1 MNAAAQPNPAQ
12 VPTLTEVI
20 ELLSPAPVREDGLNN
35 LPRPAAPNQGSPEG
49 APIVTGGLM
58 ASQQR
63 ESWSPMTT
71 VVVPSLDTVR
81 SPAMVPLAD
90 LPVLNAVVAEP
101 APVPVVA
108 PAPPQVAP
116 VAAPIAAPVQA
127 ARVEQAVAPA
137 QVVAPPVLTE
147 PVLPEIN
154 ETQLAQRV
162 LADVQRQIDGM
173 LDFRLKEAIGPILA
187 KHSEALVRD
196 LREELSRTM
205 RDVVARSVTQEIAK
219 LRQR

>member
-20 ELLSPAPVREDGLNN
+20 ELLSPAPVRGDGLNAS
-35 LPRPAAPNQGSPEG
+35 PRPQAPSLGSPEA

-71 VVVPSLDTVR
+71 VVVPSLESVR
-81 SPAMVPLAD
+81 SPSMVALAD
-90 LPVLNAVVAEP
+90 LPVLNAVVA
-101 APVPVVA
+101 
-108 PAPPQVAP
+108 PP
-116 VAAPIAAPVQA
+116 
-127 ARVEQAVAPA
+127 E
-137 QVVAPPVLTE
+137 PPVLTE

-154 ETQLAQRV
+154 EAQLAHRV
-162 LADVQRQIDGM
+162 LTDVQRQIDGM
-173 LDFRLKEAIGPILA
+173 LDFRLKEAMGPILA

>member
-35 LPRPAAPNQGSPEG
+35 LPRPEAPNQGSPEG
-49 APIVTGGLM
+49 APIVTGGLL

-63 ESWSPMTT
+63 QSWSPMNT

-81 SPAMVPLAD
+81 SPAMVALAD

-101 APVPVVA
+101 APPVSQPVA
-108 PAPPQVAP
+108 LPQVA
-116 VAAPIAAPVQA
+116 
-127 ARVEQAVAPA
+127 
-137 QVVAPPVLTE
+137 APPVLTE

-205 RDVVARSVTQEIAK
+205 RDVVARSVTQEISK

>member
-20 ELLSPAPVREDGLNN
+20 ELLSPSPVRDDGLNN

-71 VVVPSLDTVR
+71 VVVPSLETARNPV
-81 SPAMVPLAD
+81 MVALAD

-101 APVPVVA
+101 APVMA
-108 PAPPQVAP
+108 PAPAPVAP
-116 VAAPIAAPVQA
+116 VAAPVAASVPEHVMPPAASPQVAAAPA
-127 ARVEQAVAPA
+127 
-137 QVVAPPVLTE
+137 LTE

-162 LADVQRQIDGM
+162 LTDVQRQIDSM
-173 LDFRLKEAIGPILA
+173 LDFRLKEAMGPILA

-205 RDVVARSVTQEIAK
+205 RDVVARSVTQEISK

>member
-1 MNAAAQPNPAQ
+1 MSAAAQPNPAQ

-20 ELLSPAPVREDGLNN
+20 ELLSPAPVRGDGLNSA
-35 LPRPAAPNQGSPEG
+35 PRPDAPSQGTPEA

-58 ASQQR
+58 TSQQR
-63 ESWSPMTT
+63 ETWSPMTT
-71 VVVPSLDTVR
+71 VVVPSLESVR
-81 SPAMVPLAD
+81 NPSMVSLAD
-90 LPVLNAVVAEP
+90 LPVLNAVVAPPEP
-101 APVPVVA
+101 AA
-108 PAPPQVAP
+108 RTAPQVAQ
-116 VAAPIAAPVQA
+116 VALPASAPVLA
-127 ARVEQAVAPA
+127 
-137 QVVAPPVLTE
+137 E

-154 ETQLAQRV
+154 EAQLAQRV
-162 LADVQRQIDGM
+162 LTDVQRQIDGM
-173 LDFRLKEAIGPILA
+173 LDFRLKEAMGPILA

>member
-20 ELLSPAPVREDGLNN
+20 ELLSPAPVRDDGLNN

-90 LPVLNAVVAEP
+90 LPVLNAVVGEP
-101 APVPVVA
+101 APSVSRHV
-108 PAPPQVAP
+108 APPQVA
-116 VAAPIAAPVQA
+116 
-127 ARVEQAVAPA
+127 
-137 QVVAPPVLTE
+137 APPVLTE
-147 PVLPEIN
+147 PVLPEVN

>member
-1 MNAAAQPNPAQ
+1 MNAAAQPNPAH

-20 ELLSPAPVREDGLNN
+20 ELLSPAPVRDDGLNHV
-35 LPRPAAPNQGSPEG
+35 PRPAAPSQGSPEG

-63 ESWSPMTT
+63 ETWSPMTT
-71 VVVPSLDTVR
+71 VVVPSLEGVRNPATV
-81 SPAMVPLAD
+81 SLAD
-90 LPVLNAVVAEP
+90 LPVLSAVVAEP
-101 APVPVVA
+101 VPVA
-108 PAPPQVAP
+108 P
-116 VAAPIAAPVQA
+116 
-127 ARVEQAVAPA
+127 PA
-137 QVVAPPVLTE
+137 QVQLAPVMAPATASVPQRVAPPPVLTE

-154 ETQLAQRV
+154 EAQLAQRV
-162 LADVQRQIDGM
+162 LTDVQRQIDGM

-187 KHSEALVRD
+187 KHSEAMVRD

>member
-20 ELLSPAPVREDGLNN
+20 ELLSPAPVRDDGLNN

-58 ASQQR
+58 VSQQR

-101 APVPVVA
+101 APVP
-108 PAPPQVAP
+108 P
-116 VAAPIAAPVQA
+116 
-127 ARVEQAVAPA
+127 
-137 QVVAPPVLTE
+137 

-162 LADVQRQIDGM
+162 LTDVQRQIDSM
-173 LDFRLKEAIGPILA
+173 LDFRLKEAMGPILA

-205 RDVVARSVTQEIAK
+205 RDVVARSVTQEISK

>member
-1 MNAAAQPNPAQ
+1 MSAAAQPNPSQ

-20 ELLSPAPVREDGLNN
+20 ELLSPAPVRGDGLNN
-35 LPRPAAPNQGSPEG
+35 APRPDAPTQGTPEA

-71 VVVPSLDTVR
+71 VVVPSLESVR
-81 SPAMVPLAD
+81 NPSMVSLAD
-90 LPVLNAVVAEP
+90 LPVLNAVVAAPEP
-101 APVPVVA
+101 VAKPEPRVLQSSASVTPAALPVASAAAPASVPV
-108 PAPPQVAP
+108 
-116 VAAPIAAPVQA
+116 
-127 ARVEQAVAPA
+127 
-137 QVVAPPVLTE
+137 PPVLTE

-162 LADVQRQIDGM
+162 LTDVQRQIDSM
-173 LDFRLKEAIGPILA
+173 LDFRLKEAMGPILA

>member
-1 MNAAAQPNPAQ
+1 MSAAAQPNPAQ

-20 ELLSPAPVREDGLNN
+20 ELLSPAPVRGDGLNQA
-35 LPRPAAPNQGSPEG
+35 PRPDAPSQGTPEA

-63 ESWSPMTT
+63 ETWSPMTT
-71 VVVPSLDTVR
+71 VVVPSLESVR
-81 SPAMVPLAD
+81 NPSMVSLAD
-90 LPVLNAVVAEP
+90 LPVLNAVVMPPE
-101 APVPVVA
+101 PVVTPEPRVSQA
-108 PAPPQVAP
+108 MAAVTPVSSPALP
-116 VAAPIAAPVQA
+116 VKS
-127 ARVEQAVAPA
+127 AVAPA
-137 QVVAPPVLTE
+137 AVPLPPVLTE

-162 LADVQRQIDGM
+162 LADVQRQIDSM
-173 LDFRLKEAIGPILA
+173 LDFRLKEAMGPILA

>member
-1 MNAAAQPNPAQ
+1 MSAAAQPNPAQ

-20 ELLSPAPVREDGLNN
+20 ELLSPAPVRGDGLNN
-35 LPRPAAPNQGSPEG
+35 APRPDAPTQGTPEA

-71 VVVPSLDTVR
+71 VVVPSLESVR
-81 SPAMVPLAD
+81 HPSMVSLAD
-90 LPVLNAVVAEP
+90 LPVLNAVVATPEQVAKPEP
-101 APVPVVA
+101 RVLQASAAVTPAALPVASAAVPASAPV
-108 PAPPQVAP
+108 
-116 VAAPIAAPVQA
+116 
-127 ARVEQAVAPA
+127 
-137 QVVAPPVLTE
+137 PPVLTE

-162 LADVQRQIDGM
+162 LTDVQRQIDSM
-173 LDFRLKEAIGPILA
+173 LDFRLKEAMGPILA

>member
-20 ELLSPAPVREDGLNN
+20 ELLSPAPVRDDGLNN

-58 ASQQR
+58 VSQQR

-101 APVPVVA
+101 VSVTTPAQAQVA
-108 PAPPQVAP
+108 PLAAP
-116 VAAPIAAPVQA
+116 VAASVPARVVPPVAPLQVPAAPA
-127 ARVEQAVAPA
+127 
-137 QVVAPPVLTE
+137 LTE

-205 RDVVARSVTQEIAK
+205 RDVVARSVTQEISK

>member
-1 MNAAAQPNPAQ
+1 MSAAAQPNPAQ

-20 ELLSPAPVREDGLNN
+20 ELLSPAPVRGDGLNTM
-35 LPRPAAPNQGSPEG
+35 PRPEAPTQGSPEA

-58 ASQQR
+58 AGQQR
-63 ESWSPMTT
+63 EAWSPMTT
-71 VVVPSLDTVR
+71 VVVPSLESVR
-81 SPAMVPLAD
+81 SPSMVALAD
-90 LPVLNAVVAEP
+90 LPVLNAVVAQPEP
-101 APVPVVA
+101 LVKAVLNPVQPGTVEPLA
-108 PAPPQVAP
+108 PASVP
-116 VAAPIAAPVQA
+116 
-127 ARVEQAVAPA
+127 
-137 QVVAPPVLTE
+137 APPVLTD

-173 LDFRLKEAIGPILA
+173 LDFRLKEAMGPILA